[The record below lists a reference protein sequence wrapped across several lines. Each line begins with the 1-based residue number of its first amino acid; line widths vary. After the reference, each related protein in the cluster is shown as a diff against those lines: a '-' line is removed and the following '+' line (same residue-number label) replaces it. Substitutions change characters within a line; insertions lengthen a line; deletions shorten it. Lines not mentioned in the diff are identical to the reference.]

1 MASWNLIG
9 NLLSAPRST
18 SAIAL
23 SLQIIT
29 LLLVAPTTQARLSEP
44 GARPQKLPTLEILN
58 QTKITPP
65 HRWTWLGKQVSR
77 DFAWQPPSPNY
88 IGEIRREYDDVELNI
103 DDPARLES
111 VQVFAF
117 SYDDTRPRQRELE
130 SAHRQLSQL
139 RMSKLGLQSR
149 DVQRRDRF
157 ATRNA
162 AMQLTREDQF
172 KWGTIPWV
180 HIEQS
185 VMVGPR
191 ILVFSMSG
199 PLERSEEI
207 RRLLKDL
214 VEQSQIE
221 P

>member
-1 MASWNLIG
+1 M
-9 NLLSAPRST
+9 LLSSLTTLFLST
-18 SAIAL
+18 ASE
-23 SLQIIT
+23 
-29 LLLVAPTTQARLSEP
+29 ARLSEP
-44 GARPQKLPTLEILN
+44 GTRPQKLPTLEILN

-65 HRWTWLGKQVSR
+65 HRWTWLGRQVSR
-77 DFAWQPPSPNY
+77 DFAWQPPSPHF
-88 IGEIRREYDDVELNI
+88 IGEIRREFDDAELSI
-103 DDPARLES
+103 DDPLRLES

-117 SYDDTRPRQRELE
+117 GYDDTRPRQRELE
-130 SAHRQLSQL
+130 SAHQELSQL
-139 RMSKLGLQSR
+139 RMSKLRLQLQ

-162 AMQLTREDQF
+162 SMHLLREDQF
-172 KWGTIPWV
+172 KWGSIPWV

-185 VMVGPR
+185 IIVGPR

-199 PLERSEEI
+199 PVERSEEI

>member
-1 MASWNLIG
+1 MASWSFVRKFLPSTR
-9 NLLSAPRST
+9 SA
-18 SAIAL
+18 SAITL
-23 SLQIIT
+23 SLKIFT
-29 LLLVAPTTQARLSEP
+29 LLLVAPRTQARLGEP

-65 HRWTWLGKQVSR
+65 HRWTWLGKQISR

-88 IGEIRREYDDVELNI
+88 IGEIRREYDDLELNVN
-103 DDPARLES
+103 DPARLES

-130 SAHRQLSQL
+130 RAHRQLSQL
-139 RMSKLGLQSR
+139 RMSKLGLQPR

-172 KWGTIPWV
+172 KWGTIPWA

-214 VEQSQIE
+214 IEQSQIE